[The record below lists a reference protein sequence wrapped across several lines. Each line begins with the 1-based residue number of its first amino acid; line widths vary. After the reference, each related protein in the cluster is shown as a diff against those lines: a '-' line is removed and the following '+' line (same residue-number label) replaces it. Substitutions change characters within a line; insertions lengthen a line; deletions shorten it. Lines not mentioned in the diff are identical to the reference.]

1 MLQYFY
7 IVSHSGDDELRIN
20 DKVFLQEEKA
30 VNWGRKQATKF
41 PLNDYW
47 LQRCP
52 ITSTGTVEDYK
63 ALIPFKTPKMPAS
76 PITIQIDDLE
86 PYQFN

>member
-1 MLQYFY
+1 MQYFY
-7 IVSHSGDDELRIN
+7 IVSHSGNDELRIN

-41 PLNDYW
+41 PANDYW

-52 ITSTGTVEDYK
+52 ITSTGVVTDYK
-63 ALIPFKTPKMPAS
+63 SLFPFKGKKVEPEEPI
-76 PITIQIDDLE
+76 ITIDWQE
-86 PYQFN
+86 

>member
-7 IVSHSGDDELRIN
+7 IVSHSDDDEIRIN

-30 VNWGRKQATKF
+30 INWGRRQATKF

-52 ITSTGTVEDYK
+52 ITTAGKVEDYK
-63 ALIPFKTPKMPAS
+63 SLLPYKSQQIPNTPPI
-76 PITIQIDDLE
+76 ITIDWDD
-86 PYQFN
+86 

>member
-7 IVSHSGDDELRIN
+7 IVSHSGDDEIRIN

-30 VNWGRKQATKF
+30 ITWGRRQATKF

-52 ITSTGTVEDYK
+52 ITSNGTVQDYK
-63 ALIPFKTPKMPAS
+63 SLLPFKKNALPPV
-76 PITIQIDDLE
+76 PPVVNINWDEID
-86 PYQFN
+86 

>member
-30 VNWGRKQATKF
+30 INWGRKQATKF

-52 ITSTGTVEDYK
+52 ITSTGVVTDYK
-63 ALIPFKTPKMPAS
+63 SLLPFKRQKIKVEEPT
-76 PITIQIDDLE
+76 ITIDWE
-86 PYQFN
+86 

>member
-20 DKVFLQEEKA
+20 DKIFLQEEKA
-30 VNWGRKQATKF
+30 INWGRKQATKF
-41 PLNDYW
+41 PANDYW

-52 ITSTGTVEDYK
+52 ITSTGVVTDYK
-63 ALIPFKTPKMPAS
+63 SLLPFKGQKIKVEEPV
-76 PITIQIDDLE
+76 ITIDWED
-86 PYQFN
+86 

>member
-1 MLQYFY
+1 MQYFY

-30 VNWGRKQATKF
+30 INWGRKQATKF
-41 PLNDYW
+41 PANDYW

-52 ITSTGTVEDYK
+52 ITSTGVVTDYK
-63 ALIPFKTPKMPAS
+63 SLFPFKGQKIKVEEPI
-76 PITIQIDDLE
+76 ITIDWQE
-86 PYQFN
+86 

>member
-7 IVSHSGDDELRIN
+7 IVSHSGDDAIRIN
-20 DKVFLQEEKA
+20 DKIFLQEEKA
-30 VNWGRKQATKF
+30 INWGRRQATKF

-52 ITSTGTVEDYK
+52 ITTAGKVEDYK
-63 ALIPFKTPKMPAS
+63 SLLPYKSQQILNTPPI
-76 PITIQIDDLE
+76 ITIDWDD
-86 PYQFN
+86 

>member
-1 MLQYFY
+1 MQYFY

-30 VNWGRKQATKF
+30 INWGRKQATKF

-52 ITSTGTVEDYK
+52 ITSTGIVQDYK
-63 ALIPFKTPKMPAS
+63 SLLPFKKNALPSVP
-76 PITIQIDDLE
+76 PVITFDWNEI
-86 PYQFN
+86 N

>member
-7 IVSHSGDDELRIN
+7 IVSHTGDDEIRIN
-20 DKVFLQEEKA
+20 DKIFLQEEKA
-30 VNWGRKQATKF
+30 INWGRKQATKF

-52 ITSTGTVEDYK
+52 ITSTGTVVDYK
-63 ALIPFKTPKMPAS
+63 SLLPYKAQKPSETPPLIE
-76 PITIQIDDLE
+76 IQW
-86 PYQFN
+86 

>member
-30 VNWGRKQATKF
+30 INWGRKQATKF
-41 PLNDYW
+41 PVNDYW

-52 ITSTGTVEDYK
+52 ITSTGVVTDYK
-63 ALIPFKTPKMPAS
+63 SLLPFKSQKLKVEEPV
-76 PITIQIDDLE
+76 ITIDWED
-86 PYQFN
+86 

>member
-1 MLQYFY
+1 MQYFY

-30 VNWGRKQATKF
+30 INWGRKQATKF
-41 PLNDYW
+41 PANDYW

-52 ITSTGTVEDYK
+52 ITSTGVVADYK
-63 ALIPFKTPKMPAS
+63 SLLPFKGNKPEFEKPI
-76 PITIQIDDLE
+76 ITIDWTE
-86 PYQFN
+86 

>member
-7 IVSHSGDDELRIN
+7 IVSHSGSDEIRIN
-20 DKVFLQEEKA
+20 DKIFLQEKSA
-30 VNWGRKQATKF
+30 VKWGRKQATKF

-52 ITSTGTVEDYK
+52 ITSTGVVENYT
-63 ALIPFKTPKMPAS
+63 ALQPFKNS
-76 PITIQIDDLE
+76 IINNINEEFFDEDGE
-86 PYQFN
+86 

>member
-7 IVSHSGDDELRIN
+7 IVSHSGSNEIRIN
-20 DKVFLQEEKA
+20 DKVFLQEKQA
-30 VNWGRKQATKF
+30 VKWGRKQATKF

-52 ITSTGTVEDYK
+52 ITSTGVVEGYI
-63 ALIPFKTPKMPAS
+63 ALQPFETS
-76 PITIQIDDLE
+76 IIDTINEEFFDEDGE
-86 PYQFN
+86 

>member
-30 VNWGRKQATKF
+30 INWGRKQATKF
-41 PLNDYW
+41 PANDYW

-52 ITSTGTVEDYK
+52 ITYTGVVTDYK
-63 ALIPFKTPKMPAS
+63 SLLPFKSNKLSATPPV
-76 PITIQIDDLE
+76 ITIDWE
-86 PYQFN
+86 E

>member
-1 MLQYFY
+1 MQYFY
-7 IVSHSGDDELRIN
+7 IVSHSGDDEIRIN

-52 ITSTGTVEDYK
+52 ITSTGVVTDYK
-63 ALIPFKTPKMPAS
+63 SLFPFKGNKPEFEKPV
-76 PITIQIDDLE
+76 ITIDWQE
-86 PYQFN
+86 